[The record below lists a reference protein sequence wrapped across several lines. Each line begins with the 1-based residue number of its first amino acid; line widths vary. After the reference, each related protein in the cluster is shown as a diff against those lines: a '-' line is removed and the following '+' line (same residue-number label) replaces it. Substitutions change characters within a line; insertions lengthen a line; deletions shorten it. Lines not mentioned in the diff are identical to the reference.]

1 MTDQD
6 LRRVILDAVPPLTA
20 PPDRIQAVG
29 SRVRSQQRRGAAA
42 SAAAGVAVMVL
53 SVGVLG
59 TFKTAPVTTPAPAF
73 SEPAAEQS
81 TPASSAPKSVKDGPP
96 TEPPK
101 TAKARLKAAAETAL
115 RQGVPGVTVTSRF
128 PVQHMDTAGS
138 FGYNIGQLITAN
150 GRRGAVVITIQL
162 PENREAITCANQVAP
177 GLVAKCRDLTGPHGE
192 RIVSLPATGDGSTNG
207 KHNRA
212 MVIRV
217 ERTDGSILTVVCD
230 NATKMDVPLGIQ
242 TGETTDFGITTTSY
256 TGKLPPLTIQQVTA
270 LALDPALTMYP

>member
-29 SRVRSQQRRGAAA
+29 SRVRSQQRRDAAV
-42 SAAAGVAVMVL
+42 SAAAGVTVVVL
-53 SVGVLG
+53 SVGVFG

-73 SEPAAEQS
+73 SEPATQS
-81 TPASSAPKSVKDGPP
+81 TPASSAPKSIKDGPP
-96 TEPPK
+96 TEPPEN
-101 TAKARLKAAAETAL
+101 AKARLKPAAETAL

-138 FGYNIGQLITAN
+138 FGYNIGQLVTAN

-162 PENREAITCANQVAP
+162 PGSRDAITCANQVAP
-177 GLVAKCRDLTGPHGE
+177 GLVAKCHDLTGPNGE

-212 MVIRV
+212 MVVRV

-230 NATKMDVPLGIQ
+230 NATKMDVPLGTQ
-242 TGETTDFGITTTSY
+242 MGETTDFGITTTSY

-270 LALDPALTMYP
+270 LALEPALTMYP